1 MAGFQ
6 LAGPAAD
13 VSKILYGE
21 NRKSYQSPNAQYN
34 NSGAARFLTVRC
46 SEYVL
51 LDVMKL
57 IWALDNSYDQQ
68 TEVITVRLSK
78 THCSPYKF
86 LKIRPA
92 KKWAIWGTFGPK
104 FPVFLLVYGQ

>member
-34 NSGAARFLTVRC
+34 F
-46 SEYVL
+46 EYFKGSRIRSCQVL
-51 LDVMKL
+51 RIVELDLGEAKSS
-57 IWALDNSYDQQ
+57 IWQ
-68 TEVITVRLSK
+68 
-78 THCSPYKF
+78 
-86 LKIRPA
+86 
-92 KKWAIWGTFGPK
+92 
-104 FPVFLLVYGQ
+104 

>member
-34 NSGAARFLTVRC
+34 ISGFKCRHTVEC
-46 SEYVL
+46 SDFV
-51 LDVMKL
+51 KL
-57 IWALDNSYDQQ
+57 GAFELQGRVAQRGELRSR
-68 TEVITVRLSK
+68 ITITLSIFIF
-78 THCSPYKF
+78 S
-86 LKIRPA
+86 
-92 KKWAIWGTFGPK
+92 TF
-104 FPVFLLVYGQ
+104 FLLQNCRESQGASF

>member
-34 NSGAARFLTVRC
+34 NSGPAPREAVKG
-46 SEYVL
+46 SDYVL
-51 LDVMKL
+51 LDLMKL
-57 IWALDNSYDQQ
+57 
-68 TEVITVRLSK
+68 
-78 THCSPYKF
+78 F
-86 LKIRPA
+86 
-92 KKWAIWGTFGPK
+92 
-104 FPVFLLVYGQ
+104 